1 MSNNSSW
8 DKLVEKSKYHFDPTR
23 VDKRSDV
30 LYDLGRI
37 DADYSGEVKQIVADS
52 KPANWETR
60 GFKGEGVNVPKPELA
75 DEEYDLERV
84 GIDPKV
90 IITNLAWKLPEKL
103 QKISDMFGL
112 KDCMER
118 IHVQQPGQLW
128 HLHIDK
134 LYKWFPEEPWLVGRY
149 FIQLTDWQPGQFW
162 EYGNYHWNQWKAGDV
177 TTFDWQNMPHSTA
190 NAGFH
195 PRVTLQLTGIITE
208 KTRDFLARLKR
219 FDTIQLELKD
229 DSWF

>member
-1 MSNNSSW
+1 MKSSW
-8 DKLVEKSKYHFDPTR
+8 DKLKEKSNYHFDPKINDR
-23 VDKRSDV
+23 QEDV
-30 LYDLGRI
+30 VQFLGYVVPNWDDELEQI
-37 DADYSGEVKQIVADS
+37 LLDA

-60 GFKGEGVNVPKPELA
+60 GFKGEGVMVPKPELA

-90 IITNLAWKLPEKL
+90 IITNLAWKLPPVL
-103 QKISDMFGL
+103 QAISDQFGL

-134 LYKWFPEEPWLVGRY
+134 LYKWFPEEPERVGRY

-162 EYGNYHWNQWKAGDV
+162 EYGNYHWNQWRAGDV
-177 TTFDWQNMPHSTA
+177 STFDWPNIPHSTA
-190 NAGFH
+190 NAGH
-195 PRVTLQLTGIITE
+195 NPRVTLQLTGVMTE
-208 KTRDFLARLKR
+208 KTNEFVN
-219 FDTIQLELKD
+219 
-229 DSWF
+229 DSTTTFFNSGICPSVN

>member
-1 MSNNSSW
+1 MKSSW
-8 DKLVEKSKYHFDPTR
+8 DQLKAKSNYHFDPKINDNR
-23 VDKRSDV
+23 EDV
-30 LYDLGRI
+30 LTFLGQL
-37 DADYSGEVKQIVADS
+37 DPNWNDELKQIIQDA

-60 GFKGEGVNVPKPELA
+60 GFKGEGVMVPKPELA
-75 DEEYDLERV
+75 EEEYDLERA

-90 IITNLAWKLPEKL
+90 TITDLAWKLGPKL
-103 QKISDMFGL
+103 QSLSNQFGL

-134 LYKWFPEEPWLVGRY
+134 LYKWLPEDPDQVMRV

-162 EYGNYHWNQWKAGDV
+162 EYGTYHYRGWRAGEV
-177 TTFDWQNMPHSTA
+177 TTFDWQNLPHCTA

-195 PRVTLQLTGIITE
+195 PRVTLQLTGI
-208 KTRDFLARLKR
+208 KTKKTQDMLDWLAYRK
-219 FDTIQLELKD
+219 
-229 DSWF
+229 